1 MLHKHYKEEVNQD
14 ALIQNKKKL
23 HFKKQWIADCF
34 QFVKLEYDCLRL
46 KWLLALEKKTES
58 LV

>member
-34 QFVKLEYDCLRL
+34 QFAKLEYNCMSFEMVIGSG
-46 KWLLALEKKTES
+46 EKD
-58 LV
+58 